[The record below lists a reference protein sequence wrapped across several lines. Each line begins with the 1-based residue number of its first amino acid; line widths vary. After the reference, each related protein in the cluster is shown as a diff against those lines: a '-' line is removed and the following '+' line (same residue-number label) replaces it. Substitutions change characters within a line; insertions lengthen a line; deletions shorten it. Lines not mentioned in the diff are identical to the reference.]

1 MKSVFKGT
9 ELQSD
14 FLATVGKETN
24 PIIKCSWM
32 GHY

>member
-14 FLATVGKETN
+14 FLAVGKETK